1 MNKHNYAFTTEKK
14 FQQFLL
20 KSHLHQRLLGLKTY
34 AILCHHGGYS
44 TQRAVPSHPSWPRQ
58 HNSGKSW
65 MFLPQ
70 NVDNVNAALARLQKQ
85 KKCNND

>member
-1 MNKHNYAFTTEKK
+1 MNKPNYAFTTEKK

-20 KSHLHQRLLGLKTY
+20 KSHLHQRRFGLKTS
-34 AILCHHGGYS
+34 AILCHDGYLGGYS

-65 MFLPQ
+65 MFLSQ
-70 NVDNVNAALARLQKQ
+70 NVDSVNAALARLQKQ
-85 KKCNND
+85 KKM